1 MSDVRDLGILGE
13 LRPEDLGG
21 IQEVSMSGKDLEHPK
36 G

>member
-1 MSDVRDLGILGE
+1 MSEIWGCLGE

-21 IQEVSMSGKDLEHPK
+21 VQEVSMFGKYLEHPK